1 MCSGSSLFCVS
12 ITYKVG
18 HLSMPICCLYR
29 FFGEVSV
36 QDVSSFLI
44 GCPASVA
51 YSFIENCLQE
61 VDNTAAVAPE
71 TQLDLLPQGE
81 VGAMGNGLSATV
93 SSGHPVGGEECSG
106 ARLDWC
112 REEKA
117 GNDSVSRW

>member
-18 HLSMPICCLYR
+18 QLSMPICCLYS

-44 GCPASVA
+44 GCTASVA
-51 YSFIENCLQE
+51 YNFIENYLQE

-71 TQLDLLPQGE
+71 TQLDLLTQGE
-81 VGAMGNGLSATV
+81 
-93 SSGHPVGGEECSG
+93 VGGEECSG

>member
-18 HLSMPICCLYR
+18 QLSMPICCLYS

-44 GCPASVA
+44 GCTASVA
-51 YSFIENCLQE
+51 YNFIENYLQE
-61 VDNTAAVAPE
+61 VDNTATVAPE
-71 TQLDLLPQGE
+71 TQLDLLTQGE
-81 VGAMGNGLSATV
+81 VGAMGNGLSDTV
-93 SSGHPVGGEECSG
+93 SSGHQVGGEECSG